1 MASEFEVKYR
11 SSPRAMA
18 ALKAACGPFET
29 ITMETT
35 YYDAADGALSARRW
49 TLRRRLENG
58 KSVCTL
64 KTPGG
69 GLERGEYEVACG
81 DILSAVPALIAAGAP
96 KELEEL
102 VSGGIAPTCGAR
114 FTRLACR
121 VAYGASEME
130 LALDE
135 GVLLGGGRE
144 LPFREVEVEQKRGPD
159 DSTRRFAAAL
169 AQRFSLTPQPQSKLQ
184 RAKGLLNSAPRWG
197 SWQAER
203 PD

>member
-1 MASEFEVKYR
+1 MGREFELKYQAGEGVLER
-11 SSPRAMA
+11 LREEY
-18 ALKAACGPFET
+18 GPFRE
-29 ITMETT
+29 IRMETT
-35 YYDAADGALSARRW
+35 YYDDAGKNISLRRW

-58 KSVCTL
+58 VSVCTV
-64 KTPGG
+64 KTTLPDGS
-69 GLERGEYEVACG
+69 RGEWETEAADVAAA
-81 DILSAVPALIAAGAP
+81 IPRLIALGAP
-96 KELEEL
+96 AELADFAGNGL
-102 VSGGIAPTCGAR
+102 VPVCGAR
-114 FTRLACR
+114 FTRLAALLPAR
-121 VAYGASEME
+121 EGLVE